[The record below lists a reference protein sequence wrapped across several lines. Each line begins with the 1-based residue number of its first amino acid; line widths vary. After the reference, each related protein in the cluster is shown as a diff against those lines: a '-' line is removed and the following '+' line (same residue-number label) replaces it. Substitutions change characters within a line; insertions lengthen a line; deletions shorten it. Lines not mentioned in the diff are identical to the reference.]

1 LSSAFKP
8 EARKEARN
16 LKSQIANFTS
26 LMICELRF
34 GIRNHAGQPFAT
46 EGLLPG
52 ALLIATSEFG
62 IKYRSQ

>member
-1 LSSAFKP
+1 
-8 EARKEARN
+8 
-16 LKSQIANFTS
+16 
-26 LMICELRF
+26 MICELRF